1 MDYKEYLKQLK
12 EFVDGEVCTDE
23 AVLSEYSRDTSLF
36 KVRPEIV
43 VFPKNTEDIKNL
55 VNFASAKKKEG
66 YNISL
71 TARSAGTDMSGGPLS
86 ESMVIGFTKHFCHI
100 KKVGDNYAIVE
111 PGVFYRDFERETLKH
126 DLLLPCYTA
135 SRELC
140 AIGGMIANNSGGE
153 KTLAYGKME
162 DYVEELKMVLSDGN
176 EYSFSAVTESDLE
189 EKKKLKTLEGEVY
202 KKISKLIDSNYDL
215 LQRAK
220 PQVTKNS
227 AGYYLWNVY
236 DKEKGIFDLT
246 KLIVGSQGTLGL
258 VTEAKLRLIKPKK
271 SSRLLVI
278 MLKDMDPL
286 AQVTKKMLE
295 YKPDSFESYDDHT
308 FKVAIRLF
316 PHILKRLNG
325 SMIRLAFDLLPE
337 FFMFLT
343 GGVPKM
349 VLIVEFT
356 GDSDQEALAKAI
368 EAQKGLENFGLKT
381 KVTKT
386 EREAKKF
393 WTFRRESFNLLRQHM
408 KKLRTAPFIEDISV
422 RPEVL
427 PEFLPKLNK
436 LLSRYD
442 IIYTMAGHVGD
453 GNFHIIPLMDLSKPE
468 SIDIIKSLSK
478 EVYKLVVEYKGSIT
492 GEHNDG
498 LIRTPYLSMM
508 YGDEVCKIFEEVKDI
523 FDPNGIFNPRK
534 KVRGDLNYAMEHI
547 DKGSK
552 KAG

>member
-1 MDYKEYLKQLK
+1 MDYKEYLKQIK
-12 EFVDGEVCTDE
+12 EFVGGDVCADE
-23 AVLSEYSRDTSLF
+23 AILSEYSHDTSLF

-43 VFPKNTEDIKNL
+43 VFPKSTEDVKSL
-55 VNFASAKKKEG
+55 VNFATAKRKEG
-66 YNISL
+66 NNISL

-86 ESMVIGFTKHFCHI
+86 ESIVLGFTRYFNHLKE
-100 KKVGDNYAIVE
+100 VGSNYAVVE
-111 PGVFYRDFERETLKH
+111 PGVFYRDFEKETLKH

-162 DYVEELKMVLSDGN
+162 DYVEELKIVLSDGN
-176 EYSFSAVTESDLE
+176 EYSFSAITMQELK
-189 EKKKLKTLEGEVY
+189 EKKKLKTFEGEVY
-202 KKISKLIDSNYDL
+202 KKMFKLIDDNYDL

-236 DKEKGIFDLT
+236 NKEKGTFDLT
-246 KLIVGSQGTLGL
+246 KLIVGSQGTLGV

-271 SSRLLVI
+271 SSRLLVL
-278 MLKDMDPL
+278 MLKDMEPL
-286 AQVTKKMLE
+286 ARITNKILT

-325 SMIRLAFDLLPE
+325 NMVRLAFDLLPE

-349 VLIVEFT
+349 VLIVEFS
-356 GDSDQEALAKAI
+356 GDSDEEALAKAI
-368 EAQKGLENFGLKT
+368 EAQKGLKSFNLKT
-381 KVTKT
+381 KVTRT

-422 RPEVL
+422 KPEVL
-427 PEFLPKLNK
+427 PEFLPKLND
-436 LLSRYD
+436 LLSCYD
-442 IIYTMAGHVGD
+442 IIYTIAGHVGD
-453 GNFHIIPLMDLSKPE
+453 GNFHIIPLMDFSNPE
-468 SIDIIKSLSK
+468 AVNIIKNLSRD
-478 EVYKLVVEYKGSIT
+478 VYNLVVEYKGSIT

-498 LIRTPYLSMM
+498 LIRTPYLPVM
-508 YGDEVCKIFEEVKDI
+508 YGNEVCKIFEEVKDI
-523 FDPNGIFNPRK
+523 FDPQGIFNPKK
-534 KVRGDLNYAMEHI
+534 KVRGDLGYAMDHI
-547 DKGSK
+547 DKDR
-552 KAG
+552 